1 MSEPRKRRA
10 HRVETPDGEKYVRSL
25 SGRERS
31 QYMETFA
38 GEGKTGKPL
47 EADQYLV
54 AIGLCT
60 PEGLPAFASFE
71 DAFAEVME
79 WGTEPDG
86 SVILCSAKIL
96 EISGMKVGEVDK
108 QEKNSEASQKA

>member
-10 HRVETPDGEKYVRSL
+10 HRVETPDGDKYVRSL

-31 QYMETFA
+31 QYMETFV
-38 GEGKTGKPL
+38 GEGKTGRPL

-54 AIGLCT
+54 AMGLCT
-60 PEGLPAFASFE
+60 SDGLPAFSSFDE
-71 DAFAEVME
+71 SFAEVME

-86 SVILCSAKIL
+86 AVILCSMKIL
-96 EISGMKVGEVDK
+96 ELSGMKTGEVDK
-108 QEKNSEASQKA
+108 QEKNSEGSQSN